1 MKHHMLTDALSNYP
15 TLTWVTRQREV
26 ENALLVQLLCGR
38 TTAPAVH
45 ADLRRYVTGELSREQ
60 AFAALYVGLV

>member
-1 MKHHMLTDALSNYP
+1 MKPTVLTEALPNYP
-15 TLTWVTRQREV
+15 TLAWVTRQREV

-38 TTAPAVH
+38 TPAPAVH

-60 AFAALYVGLV
+60 AFAGLYVGLV